1 MASRGGADDIAL
13 ASDLRFAPP
22 RFPLGQDT
30 WVEERKLSGNRKD
43 GLNNKDP
50 LPFYLVLAFQALL
63 IMLVVILVVII
74 KLA

>member
-1 MASRGGADDIAL
+1 LLWQATCGLLLL
-13 ASDLRFAPP
+13 ASHWGRTHGLR
-22 RFPLGQDT
+22 RGS
-30 WVEERKLSGNRKD
+30 LSGNRKD
-43 GLNNKDP
+43 GLNNRDP